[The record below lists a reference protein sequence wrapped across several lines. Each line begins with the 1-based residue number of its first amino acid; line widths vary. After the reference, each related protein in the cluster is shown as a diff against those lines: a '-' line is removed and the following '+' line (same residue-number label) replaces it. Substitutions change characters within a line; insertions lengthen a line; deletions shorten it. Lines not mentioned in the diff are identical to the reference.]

1 MEEPTIE
8 RALDCSIEEVEVEKV
23 KVDSSNIQEGC
34 WGDSGSDWANA
45 C

>member
-1 MEEPTIE
+1 MDTNLDFSVEEI
-8 RALDCSIEEVEVEKV
+8 EVETTKM
-23 KVDSSNIQEGC
+23 DNSNIQEGC